1 MTLADAQQL
10 RLLDRLRR
18 AGTQSLA
25 LGELRASGIDFSAG
39 AISELELHGSVIG
52 RVYDNGWPIGV
63 RVLEPT
69 PPIRRPSQRRWR
81 RSSRSP
87 APAPGQPAAPE
98 AANTTAGGGRPCVQR
113 PSPRRMMGQ
122 LRMLMAPCG
131 GARQRESGVQP
142 VDLQLRAGL

>member
-10 RLLDRLRR
+10 RLLERLRR
-18 AGTQSLA
+18 GGTQPLA
-25 LGELRASGIDFSAG
+25 LGSCAIDFPAV

-81 RSSRSP
+81 RSSR
-87 APAPGQPAAPE
+87 
-98 AANTTAGGGRPCVQR
+98 
-113 PSPRRMMGQ
+113 
-122 LRMLMAPCG
+122 
-131 GARQRESGVQP
+131 
-142 VDLQLRAGL
+142 